1 MPDPTPPPP
10 PASAV
15 SAQSTASAS
24 SRPVSPPSPQPASQ
38 SSSPQP
44 SSPRPNYPFLAM
56 PSRRRTLSATGL
68 PERYAAASILIVDD
82 QQSNVDVLQKM
93 LRNYGFRNLFATTD
107 PRQVADMYRQH
118 RYDLVLLDI
127 RMPHLGGFEVLGQL
141 TEIERSSQA
150 ESYLPVL
157 MLTAQDD
164 MPTRLRA
171 LDEGAQDFITKPYVH
186 AEVLHRVCNMLEVRL
201 LHNAV
206 RDQNR
211 NLEEQVRR
219 RTHELHE
226 TRLEIIRRLGKA
238 VDYRDNETGNHVVR
252 MSQYCARL
260 STEIGWSAE
269 QRELL
274 LNASPMHDIGKI
286 GIADHILLKPGKFE
300 PHEWEIMK
308 THAEI
313 GATILS
319 EGDSELLEL
328 AREIALTHHEKWDG
342 SGYPNGLKGEDIPQ
356 SGRVVA
362 VADVFDALTSSR
374 PYKKAWAVED
384 AIAFMKD
391 NSGTHFDPEVIESFL
406 AILPEIFTVRENN
419 MEPVE
424 SESA

>member
-1 MPDPTPPPP
+1 
-10 PASAV
+10 
-15 SAQSTASAS
+15 
-24 SRPVSPPSPQPASQ
+24 
-38 SSSPQP
+38 
-44 SSPRPNYPFLAM
+44 M

-286 GIADHILLKPGKFE
+286 GIPDRILLKPAKLDAE
-300 PHEWEIMK
+300 EWEIMK
-308 THAEI
+308 THTTI
-313 GATILS
+313 GARIL
-319 EGDSELLEL
+319 EGHSSDLLQM
-328 AREIALTHHEKWDG
+328 AHEIALTHHEKWDAT
-342 SGYPNGLKGEDIPQ
+342 GYPTGIGGEDIPV
-356 SGRVVA
+356 SGRIVA
-362 VADVFDALTSSR
+362 VCDMFDALTSVR
-374 PYKKAWAVED
+374 PYKRAW
-384 AIAFMKD
+384 
-391 NSGTHFDPEVIESFL
+391 
-406 AILPEIFTVRENN
+406 
-419 MEPVE
+419 PVE
-424 SESA
+424 EAEAELHRCAGNHLDPGMVAAFQSALPDILALRERYSDPAAPEA